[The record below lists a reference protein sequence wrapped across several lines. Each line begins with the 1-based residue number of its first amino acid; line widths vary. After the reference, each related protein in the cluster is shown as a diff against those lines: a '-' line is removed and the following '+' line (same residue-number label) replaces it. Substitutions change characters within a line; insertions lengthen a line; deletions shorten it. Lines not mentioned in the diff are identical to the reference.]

1 MATSVPFFMTGKPP
15 TSRCACDNHPGSMRR
30 KPKPTL
36 PLFCSDAAQH
46 RAARKGPTRAPFF
59 KSQRHPESR
68 MRRSSVQ
75 RGAMLGVLAVS
86 GLAAAARWRRR
97 CGEQPQVKGCQA
109 WGRSL
114 AITPTLGEKVRPS
127 TLSVARPVAAAHPML
142 RRRRVVPQPSDLSA
156 ASQKL
161 ASGMRRSAD
170 RPNWR

>member
-1 MATSVPFFMTGKPP
+1 
-15 TSRCACDNHPGSMRR
+15 MRR

-59 KSQRHPESR
+59 KSQRRPESR
-68 MRRSSVQ
+68 MHRVRALPPTMRRRTPSS
-75 RGAMLGVLAVS
+75 
-86 GLAAAARWRRR
+86 AAARSHAWRAGSQWTRGR
-97 CGEQPQVKGCQA
+97 CALEAQCGEQPQVKGCQA